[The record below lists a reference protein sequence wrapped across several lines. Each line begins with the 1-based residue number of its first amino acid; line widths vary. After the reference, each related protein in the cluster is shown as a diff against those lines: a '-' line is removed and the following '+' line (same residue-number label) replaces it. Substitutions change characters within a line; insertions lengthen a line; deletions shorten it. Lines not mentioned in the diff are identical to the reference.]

1 MRKRLGQLG
10 TMNIIG
16 AKVRALR
23 IEKGIKQCQ
32 FLVMLQVEGLCIS
45 NTSLIRLEWQDRI
58 ASVTELVIIA
68 KVLNV
73 DMNDLIDLSQM
84 SLKNQ

>member
-23 IEKGIKQCQ
+23 IEKGIKQSD

-45 NTSLIRLEWQDRI
+45 ATSLIRLEWQDRI
-58 ASVTELVIIA
+58 ASVTDLVIIA
-68 KVLNV
+68 RVLNV
-73 DMNDLIDLSQM
+73 DMNDLVDLSQLN
-84 SLKNQ
+84 LKH